1 MSIFDNYIA
10 VDWSANS
17 SPKSG
22 TDSIWIAWLSKT
34 RNVQLFNPKTRMEAL
49 KLLKSCLKNSDGRVL
64 VGFDFPFGYPKRF
77 SDMLGYLNWLD
88 LWSNFSKFIKDFKD
102 NKNNR
107 FEAAGYLN
115 SQFSANGPFW
125 GHPAPNNG
133 RYGELPYKKPIGYGV
148 YLPPEK
154 RIIEQALVKAKTVW
168 QLNGAGCVG
177 GQALLGIPVLY
188 DLKQSL
194 SSSIWPFEKKMSK
207 VVFAEIYPSIFPL
220 EHSEIIKDASQVKT
234 VVNNFYNLDLHKK
247 LEHLMSV
254 PMYLNKEILNYE
266 GWILGAEYK

>member
-1 MSIFDNYIA
+1 MRIFDNYIA

-77 SDMLGYLNWLD
+77 SDMLGYSNWLD
-88 LWSNFSKFIKDFKD
+88 VWSNFSKFIKDFKD

-115 SQFSANGPFW
+115 SQFWQMDHFGVTLRQIMGDMGNYLIKNQSAMECIYRP
-125 GHPAPNNG
+125 
-133 RYGELPYKKPIGYGV
+133 KK
-148 YLPPEK
+148 E
-154 RIIEQALVKAKTVW
+154 
-168 QLNGAGCVG
+168 
-177 GQALLGIPVLY
+177 
-188 DLKQSL
+188 SL
-194 SSSIWPFEKKMSK
+194 SR
-207 VVFAEIYPSIFPL
+207 
-220 EHSEIIKDASQVKT
+220 Q
-234 VVNNFYNLDLHKK
+234 
-247 LEHLMSV
+247 
-254 PMYLNKEILNYE
+254 
-266 GWILGAEYK
+266 